1 MKPITTLQIEL
12 IIILATVLVCSL
24 LFLSTKENSDFDILS
39 WRTISTKLLL
49 IQEQCRDAR
58 GLRKTNDSIELIA
71 SNGDLLILTIEDQ
84 DSEQTLKFE
93 RRNLTRIKDVTTIK
107 NLSNISIDFKKLA
120 NGLPDQDLTLK
131 ALYKDA
137 SINRSIAIFIDLS
150 LSNPRLI
157 QELKL

>member
-12 IIILATVLVCSL
+12 IIIMATVLVCGL

-120 NGLPDQDLTLK
+120 KKPCINLP
-131 ALYKDA
+131 AYV
-137 SINRSIAIFIDLS
+137 SISKPHFVLDGSSAQNCS
-150 LSNPRLI
+150 
-157 QELKL
+157 

>member
-12 IIILATVLVCSL
+12 IIIMVTVLVCGL

-120 NGLPDQDLTLK
+120 HGLPDQDLTLK
-131 ALYKDA
+131 ALYKDG
-137 SINRSIAIFIDLS
+137 SINRSIALFIDLS